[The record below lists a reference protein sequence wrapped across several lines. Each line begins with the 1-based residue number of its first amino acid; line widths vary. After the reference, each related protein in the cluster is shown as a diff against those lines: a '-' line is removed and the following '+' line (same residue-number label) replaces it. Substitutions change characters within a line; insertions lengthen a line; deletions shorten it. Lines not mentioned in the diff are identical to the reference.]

1 MNRDIDIR
9 EHAVIIKF
17 DHGHEEV
24 KTDTVFEGLNAEG
37 QRIRIKIHQNTV
49 DEVVRIKVQTI

>member
-24 KTDTVFEGLNAEG
+24 KTNNVFEGFNGEG
-37 QRIRIKIHQNTV
+37 QKIRIKIHQNEK